1 MKKTRLVLHKATL
14 AALLLAAALAGFCG
28 GFLANA
34 AVIRARV
41 RRISAMPEDM
51 PTFLTERL
59 AGILGLDDAQQ
70 AAVRGHFARHEVR
83 MREERQ
89 RGRATV
95 DALVAELDAAIQSEL
110 TPEQKK
116 SHVEYLEK
124 LREQSR
130 ENRQLRR
137 AVGGGR

>member
-41 RRISAMPEDM
+41 RTISAMPEDM
-51 PTFLTERL
+51 PTFLTDRL

-70 AAVRGHFARHEVR
+70 AAIREHFAQHEVR

-116 SHVEYLEK
+116 IHVEYLEK
-124 LREQSR
+124 LRERSR

-137 AVGGGR
+137 AVGK